1 MSEELEALKTVTER
15 LDRARISY
23 MVTGSIAMN
32 YYAVPRMT
40 RDIDVVV
47 ELGSEDVDRVY
58 DMFRHDFYVDREAV
72 RQAVTQKGI
81 FNVIH
86 TESVIKVDFVVRKE
100 SPYRRQEFARRR
112 RVSIARHDLSIVAPE
127 DLVISKLDWARNT
140 RSEVQLADV
149 RNLLESVRDLD
160 REYLEL
166 WTRRLGL
173 ESLYREAGG

>member
-1 MSEELEALKTVTER
+1 MSEELETLEAVAER
-15 LDRARISY
+15 LDRARIPY

-40 RDIDVVV
+40 RDIDVVI
-47 ELGSEDVDRVY
+47 ELGSEDVDRVC
-58 DMFRHDFYVDREAV
+58 DMFQQDFYVDREAV
-72 RQAVTQKGI
+72 RRAVAQRSM

-86 TESVIKVDFVVRKE
+86 TETVIKVDFVVRKE
-100 SPYRRQEFARRR
+100 SPYRLEEFARRR
-112 RVSIARHDLSIVAPE
+112 RVSIAGHGLSIVAPE
-127 DLVISKLDWARNT
+127 DLVISKLDWARDT

-160 REYLEL
+160 RAYLEA

-173 ESLYREAGG
+173 EALYREAGG